1 MIKGVHD
8 FVPEGLRQVKTNY
21 PKFTVIN
28 DCYNACPDS
37 MGSGLDVLVLTAEEN
52 GGNSRKVACL
62 ADMLELGET
71 SEQEHYK
78 VGLMCAEKG
87 IDCLI
92 TIGDMA
98 GNIAKGA
105 IDGGINSSDVYEF
118 GDNESAISRLGGII
132 KNNDVIWIKGSRG
145 MHLEKVAEALD
156 KMGNS

>member
-1 MIKGVHD
+1 
-8 FVPEGLRQVKTNY
+8 
-21 PKFTVIN
+21 
-28 DCYNACPDS
+28 
-37 MGSGLDVLVLTAEEN
+37 
-52 GGNSRKVACL
+52 
-62 ADMLELGET
+62 
-71 SEQEHYK
+71 
-78 VGLMCAEKG
+78 MCAEKG